1 MNFLD
6 IEDVS
11 LEESDVVIL
20 PIPYE
25 ATSSYGR
32 GSRDAPSA
40 IIEASH
46 YVEDYDEEIDRSI
59 CDEIEIY
66 TCQPCVPNNTG
77 NFAVEQ
83 IYRRVK
89 TLVDQNKFVVS
100 LGGEHTITI
109 GVVQA
114 LAEKFD
120 DLTVLQ
126 FDAHSDLR
134 VSYQGSSYSHACAMY
149 PIHQMGVNLH
159 QIGVRAQSK
168 EEAELIK
175 SSDNIHTVYAHEIR
189 ERACR
194 LYRGLDKLKENVYIT
209 FDADGFDP
217 SVFPSVGTPE
227 PGGLLWHEVISVVEK
242 VAMSRNVV
250 GFDIVEVIP
259 TQEGMIPTS
268 EYTAAKLI
276 YKTLGRIF

>member
-6 IEDVS
+6 CDSVS
-11 LEESDVVIL
+11 LEEADVVIL
-20 PIPYE
+20 PIHYE
-25 ATSSYGR
+25 ATSSYIT
-32 GSRDAPSA
+32 GSRNAPRA

-59 CDEIEIY
+59 SEQIKIH
-66 TCQPCVPNNTG
+66 TASPCVPTNTG
-77 NFAVEQ
+77 NFAVKQ
-83 IYRRVK
+83 IYKRVK
-89 TLVDQNKFVVS
+89 PLVDQDKFVVS

-109 GVVQA
+109 GIVQA

-120 DLTVLQ
+120 NLTVLQ

-159 QIGVRAQSK
+159 QIGIRAQSK
-168 EEAELIK
+168 EEAELIR
-175 SSDNIHTVYAHEIR
+175 SSNNIHTVYAHEIR
-189 ERACR
+189 TCTAE
-194 LYRGLDKLKENVYIT
+194 LYRNLDKLTQNVYIT

-227 PGGLLWHEVISVVEK
+227 PGGLLWHEVISVVER

-250 GFDIVEVIP
+250 GFDVVEVIP
-259 TQEGMIPTS
+259 ASNGMIPTS
-268 EYTAAKLI
+268 EYAAAKLI